1 MFKSYTSN
9 DNLLLPPCL
18 GDFIP
23 QNDPVRVVHR
33 IIEQINL
40 EKLYRRYSPQGCSA
54 YHPRM
59 MLQILV
65 YAYLRNIYSSRRIE
79 EFCRNDIR
87 FMWLTGNVTPDHNT
101 INRFRSSRLK
111 DVLKTIF
118 ATIVKFL
125 VAEGFVSLDVA
136 CTDGTKMEAI
146 LVYAYLRNIY
156 SSRRIE
162 EFCRN
167 DIRFMWLTGNVTPD
181 HNTINRFRSSRLK
194 DVLKTIFATIVKFLV
209 AEGFVSLDVAC
220 TDGTKMEADAN
231 RYTFVWGKSI
241 HTRISRIAE
250 QLEEIWQYAESVT
263 KQELRDSAPITYQD
277 ITPEKVEKALCQIDD
292 ALNGVDADR
301 KMKAKVRRVRKSWP
315 EQLRKYES
323 QGKILDG
330 RNSYSKTD
338 NDATFMRMK
347 EDHMRNGQLKPGYNP
362 QISTNRQF
370 ILNYTIHQCAG
381 DTSTYPLHMDNFH
394 SLYGRYPDV
403 SVCDAGYGSEENYL
417 YAFRHGIETFI
428 KYNNFHKEQK
438 RNFRNDPFLSANFYY
453 NEETDGMYCPMG
465 QRMERLSD
473 ARRITDNGFVQT
485 ISRYRARNCKGCPL
499 RCRCHRSRSERIVQV
514 NHRLRKIKEREREK
528 LLSDEGLK
536 YRSQRPQDVEAVF
549 GNLKNNK
556 HFKRFHLRGLK
567 KVEIEF
573 GLLAIAHNLAKVAS

>member
-1 MFKSYTSN
+1 MCLQKNRASPNFAQSELARLPNFLYLRESSQDIPKIMFKSYTSN

-18 GDFIP
+18 GDLIP

-59 MLQILV
+59 MLQ
-65 YAYLRNIYSSRRIE
+65 
-79 EFCRNDIR
+79 
-87 FMWLTGNVTPDHNT
+87 
-101 INRFRSSRLK
+101 
-111 DVLKTIF
+111 
-118 ATIVKFL
+118 
-125 VAEGFVSLDVA
+125 
-136 CTDGTKMEAI
+136 I

-347 EDHMRNGQLKPGYNP
+347 EDHMRNGQL
-362 QISTNRQF
+362 
-370 ILNYTIHQCAG
+370 
-381 DTSTYPLHMDNFH
+381 
-394 SLYGRYPDV
+394 GRYPDV

>member
-40 EKLYRRYSPQGCSA
+40 EKLYRRYSPQGGSA

-79 EFCRNDIR
+79 EFC
-87 FMWLTGNVTPDHNT
+87 G
-101 INRFRSSRLK
+101 
-111 DVLKTIF
+111 
-118 ATIVKFL
+118 
-125 VAEGFVSLDVA
+125 
-136 CTDGTKMEAI
+136 
-146 LVYAYLRNIY
+146 
-156 SSRRIE
+156 
-162 EFCRN
+162 N

-347 EDHMRNGQLKPGYNP
+347 EDHMRNGQLKPGYN
-362 QISTNRQF
+362 
-370 ILNYTIHQCAG
+370 L
-381 DTSTYPLHMDNFH
+381 
-394 SLYGRYPDV
+394 
-403 SVCDAGYGSEENYL
+403 
-417 YAFRHGIETFI
+417 
-428 KYNNFHKEQK
+428 HKEQK

>member
-1 MFKSYTSN
+1 MCLQKNRASPNFAQSELARLPNFLYLRESSQDIPKIMFKSYTSN

-59 MLQILV
+59 MLQ
-65 YAYLRNIYSSRRIE
+65 
-79 EFCRNDIR
+79 
-87 FMWLTGNVTPDHNT
+87 
-101 INRFRSSRLK
+101 
-111 DVLKTIF
+111 
-118 ATIVKFL
+118 
-125 VAEGFVSLDVA
+125 
-136 CTDGTKMEAI
+136 I

-301 KMKAKVRRVRKSWP
+301 KMKAKVRRVR
-315 EQLRKYES
+315 
-323 QGKILDG
+323 
-330 RNSYSKTD
+330 N
-338 NDATFMRMK
+338 NM
-347 EDHMRNGQLKPGYNP
+347 
-362 QISTNRQF
+362 
-370 ILNYTIHQCAG
+370 NYLTEHWLSIGAG
-381 DTSTYPLHMDNFH
+381 VFLLSMV
-394 SLYGRYPDV
+394 LYGHYR
-403 SVCDAGYGSEENYL
+403 G
-417 YAFRHGIETFI
+417 
-428 KYNNFHKEQK
+428 
-438 RNFRNDPFLSANFYY
+438 FLKMA
-453 NEETDGMYCPMG
+453 TGVLTLV
-465 QRMERLSD
+465 LSLTVV
-473 ARRITDNGFVQT
+473 RT
-485 ISRYRARNCKGCPL
+485 
-499 RCRCHRSRSERIVQV
+499 
-514 NHRLRKIKEREREK
+514 
-528 LLSDEGLK
+528 
-536 YRSQRPQDVEAVF
+536 AVPYMT
-549 GNLKNNK
+549 
-556 HFKRFHLRGLK
+556 
-567 KVEIEF
+567 
-573 GLLAIAHNLAKVAS
+573 GLLAANTGLRRAIGQGLLHMSGLKDGGIGLSVTLPAQQRQSIENLKLPEQMKEILLENNNHEIYNLLGVDSFFEYLGASLANMVLNLIVSVVLFAAVYFLIRFVIKWLDLMAHLPILSGMNQIAGALLGAVQGLAVLWAAGVALGFCSAAVWAQPVLAQIEGSIWLSYLYHHNLFNWLLYSAINSLG